1 MDNIL
6 SMVEGPKPTEISTA
20 EQINE
25 EILKEFCSKATVWD
39 FYEITKGEYV
49 NKSDDEKKNLIINYY
64 NYMNPGTLLNFSS
77 INSLVSNSVFNCR
90 IPIVV
95 FLAVVKNDFWKNVTS
110 VW

>member
-6 SMVEGPKPTEISTA
+6 SMVERPEPTEISNV

-25 EILKEFCSKATVWD
+25 EILKEFLSKTTAWN
-39 FYEITKGEYV
+39 FYEITKGEYM
-49 NKSDDEKKNLIINYY
+49 NKSDDENKNLIINYY
-64 NYMNPGTLLNFSS
+64 NYMNAGTLLNFSS
-77 INSLVSNSVFNCR
+77 INSLVSNSVFSGH

-95 FLAVVKNDFWKNVTS
+95 FFPVVKNDFWKNATS